1 MSLSEYAQ
9 ILREA
14 GLTSTTATGSGD
26 AGSGGGAASSS
37 SSGGESI
44 RVEHV
49 ITFGFDRSAR
59 KCADAALEIG
69 RQLAYS
75 ALVVGIGISS
85 YLAMV
90 VELATYDTQ
99 G

>member
-26 AGSGGGAASSS
+26 AGSGGGAASS